1 MSLIFVGRIMNWT
14 EEHDVVFCRE
24 IIFVNPF
31 SAKKK
36 SVQRSALWQRVADTL
51 NSIKD
56 PVFFVDKRSVRDH
69 IGVLVQRLK
78 RKEAKELKESGI
90 SPTKTELDEAI
101 EQIIAMEESA
111 DEQHDLEDGEKR
123 DKMEGDRLKAEE
135 MRRTAMETLGK
146 TQKRKSEE
154 GQSKA
159 KKSRRSGSETVE
171 FLKLKAE
178 QDMDIKKQELDLRK
192 QEQEKMAIAQN
203 QQTYM
208 FNQMLKQQQEQHKQM
223 HDMQSLLMQQQQL
236 QTTAM
241 MKIIETLVQK

>member
-1 MSLIFVGRIMNWT
+1 M
-14 EEHDVVFCRE
+14 
-24 IIFVNPF
+24 
-31 SAKKK
+31 
-36 SVQRSALWQRVADTL
+36 QR
-51 NSIKD
+51 
-56 PVFFVDKRSVRDH
+56 F
-69 IGVLVQRLK
+69 K

-159 KKSRRSGSETVE
+159 KKSRRSGSEMVE

-178 QDMDIKKQELDLRK
+178 QENRK
-192 QEQEKMAIAQN
+192 TGAREDGYSPKSANLYVQPNVK
-203 QQTYM
+203 
-208 FNQMLKQQQEQHKQM
+208 
-223 HDMQSLLMQQQQL
+223 
-236 QTTAM
+236 TTAG
-241 MKIIETLVQK
+241 TA

>member
-1 MSLIFVGRIMNWT
+1 MHVYQKDIYVAYFVGSIMNWT

-56 PVFFVDKRSVRDH
+56 PVFFVDKRSVWDH
-69 IGVLVQRLK
+69 IGVLVQRFK

-111 DEQHDLEDGEKR
+111 DEQRKG

-135 MRRTAMETLGK
+135 MRRTAMETDIRENTEEKVRGGAE
-146 TQKRKSEE
+146 QSEE
-154 GQSKA
+154 KQ
-159 KKSRRSGSETVE
+159 KKW
-171 FLKLKAE
+171 
-178 QDMDIKKQELDLRK
+178 
-192 QEQEKMAIAQN
+192 
-203 QQTYM
+203 
-208 FNQMLKQQQEQHKQM
+208 
-223 HDMQSLLMQQQQL
+223 
-236 QTTAM
+236 
-241 MKIIETLVQK
+241 

>member
-1 MSLIFVGRIMNWT
+1 MIFK
-14 EEHDVVFCRE
+14 F
-24 IIFVNPF
+24 
-31 SAKKK
+31 KKK
-36 SVQRSALWQRVADTL
+36 KITL
-51 NSIKD
+51 GK
-56 PVFFVDKRSVRDH
+56 
-69 IGVLVQRLK
+69 IGFNLKLREKLKGYVL
-78 RKEAKELKESGI
+78 S
-90 SPTKTELDEAI
+90 
-101 EQIIAMEESA
+101 
-111 DEQHDLEDGEKR
+111 
-123 DKMEGDRLKAEE
+123 DRLGGLVPHPGEE

-192 QEQEKMAIAQN
+192 QEQVKMAVAQN

-208 FNQMLKQQQEQHKQM
+208 FNQMLKQQQEQNKQM
-223 HDMQSLLMQQQQL
+223 RDMQSLLMQQQQL

-241 MKIIETLVQK
+241 MKIIETLAAK

>member
-1 MSLIFVGRIMNWT
+1 MNWT

-56 PVFFVDKRSVRDH
+56 PVFFFVDKRSVRDH
-69 IGVLVQRLK
+69 IGVLVQRFK
-78 RKEAKELKESGI
+78 WKEAKELKEGGI

-135 MRRTAMETLGK
+135 MRRTAMETDIRENTEEKVRGGAE
-146 TQKRKSEE
+146 QSEE
-154 GQSKA
+154 KQ
-159 KKSRRSGSETVE
+159 KKW
-171 FLKLKAE
+171 
-178 QDMDIKKQELDLRK
+178 
-192 QEQEKMAIAQN
+192 
-203 QQTYM
+203 
-208 FNQMLKQQQEQHKQM
+208 
-223 HDMQSLLMQQQQL
+223 
-236 QTTAM
+236 
-241 MKIIETLVQK
+241 

>member
-1 MSLIFVGRIMNWT
+1 
-14 EEHDVVFCRE
+14 
-24 IIFVNPF
+24 
-31 SAKKK
+31 
-36 SVQRSALWQRVADTL
+36 
-51 NSIKD
+51 
-56 PVFFVDKRSVRDH
+56 
-69 IGVLVQRLK
+69 
-78 RKEAKELKESGI
+78 
-90 SPTKTELDEAI
+90 
-101 EQIIAMEESA
+101 
-111 DEQHDLEDGEKR
+111 
-123 DKMEGDRLKAEE
+123 MEGDRLKAEE

-192 QEQEKMAIAQN
+192 QEQEKMSVAQN

-223 HDMQSLLMQQQQL
+223 HDMQSLILMEQQQL

-241 MKIIETLVQK
+241 MKIIETLVPK

>member
-1 MSLIFVGRIMNWT
+1 M
-14 EEHDVVFCRE
+14 
-24 IIFVNPF
+24 
-31 SAKKK
+31 
-36 SVQRSALWQRVADTL
+36 
-51 NSIKD
+51 
-56 PVFFVDKRSVRDH
+56 DKRSVRDH
-69 IGVLVQRLK
+69 IGVLVQRFK

-159 KKSRRSGSETVE
+159 KKSRSGSETVE

-241 MKIIETLVQK
+241 MKIIETLVPK

>member
-1 MSLIFVGRIMNWT
+1 M
-14 EEHDVVFCRE
+14 VFCRE

-56 PVFFVDKRSVRDH
+56 PIFFADKRSVRDH
-69 IGVLVQRLK
+69 IGVLVQRFK
-78 RKEAKELKESGI
+78 RKEAKELKESGK
-90 SPTKTELDEAI
+90 SPTKTELDEAV
-101 EQIIAMEESA
+101 EQIIVMEESA

-123 DKMEGDRLKAEE
+123 DKMEGDGLKAEE
-135 MRRTAMETLGK
+135 MHRTAMETLGK

-208 FNQMLKQQQEQHKQM
+208 FNQMLKQQQEQHNQ
-223 HDMQSLLMQQQQL
+223 MQSLLMHQQQL
-236 QTTAM
+236 QTTAR
-241 MKIIETLVQK
+241 MKIIETLVPK

>member
-1 MSLIFVGRIMNWT
+1 MPCGKEWWIPQTALKILF
-14 EEHDVVFCRE
+14 F
-24 IIFVNPF
+24 FVN
-31 SAKKK
+31 
-36 SVQRSALWQRVADTL
+36 
-51 NSIKD
+51 
-56 PVFFVDKRSVRDH
+56 KRSVRDH
-69 IGVLVQRLK
+69 IGILVQRFK
-78 RKEAKELKESGI
+78 GKEAKELKESDI
-90 SPTKTELDEAI
+90 SPTKTELDEGV

-111 DEQHDLEDGEKR
+111 DEQYDLEDGEKR
-123 DKMEGDRLKAEE
+123 DKMEGERLKAEE

-192 QEQEKMAIAQN
+192 QEQEKMAVAQN

-241 MKIIETLVQK
+241 MKIIETLVPK